1 MNNLDDTL
9 RLIGEKI
16 EGHRRKNKLTTN
28 QVALKCEIKPS
39 LYVRIE
45 KGLEEVPLSKL
56 IDIAYVLN
64 FDFKELFLDDYHNQN
79 RIIKL
84 IASVKKLENISDD
97 DLKLTTHLIDLLLL
111 KYSVKNITEQMH
123 TYHK

>member
-16 EGHRRKNKLTTN
+16 ERYRRKNKLTTN

-45 KGLEEVPLSKL
+45 KGLEEVPLSTL
-56 IDIAYVLN
+56 IDIAYILN
-64 FDFKELFLDDYHNQN
+64 FDIKELLLNELLILNHHHLCFQVFL
-79 RIIKL
+79 
-84 IASVKKLENISDD
+84 
-97 DLKLTTHLIDLLLL
+97 HL
-111 KYSVKNITEQMH
+111 Q
-123 TYHK
+123 